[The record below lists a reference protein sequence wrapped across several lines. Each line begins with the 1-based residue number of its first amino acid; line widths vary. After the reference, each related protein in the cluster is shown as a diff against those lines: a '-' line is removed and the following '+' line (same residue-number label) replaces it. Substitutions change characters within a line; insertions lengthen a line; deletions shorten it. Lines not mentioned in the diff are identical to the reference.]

1 MESSPEVSARRAAL
15 EREAPIVPRSVWKR
29 TRLGDKDVVFL
40 CGTIGAEFDA
50 WQRRLSVLSAA
61 DALLSQQ
68 IGLAAVEKVMDEL
81 EERAREEVEGK
92 REQGRGNREQ
102 GTGNREQGTG
112 NRLKPRRSPGYGDL
126 PLALSRTILAEL
138 DAPRKI
144 GVSITDS
151 NLLVPS
157 KSVTAICEIC

>member
-1 MESSPEVSARRAAL
+1 MESSPEAEARRAEL
-15 EREAPIVPRSVWKR
+15 EREAPVAVRGTWKR
-29 TRLGDKDVVFL
+29 TRLDGADVVFL

-61 DALLSQQ
+61 DALLSQR
-68 IGLAAVEKVMDEL
+68 IGLDAVEKVMDDL
-81 EERAREEVEGK
+81 EKRLRLEVEVEGK
-92 REQGRGNREQ
+92 
-102 GTGNREQGTG
+102 
-112 NRLKPRRSPGYGDL
+112 RLKPRRSPGYGDL
-126 PLALSRTILAEL
+126 PLELSRRILDEL
-138 DAPRKI
+138 DAPRKL